1 MQIKI
6 DHEPYKISFSGTQG
20 TGKSTASFKLLEMI
34 QKKQGMRSALLKDGI
49 ARECAKN
56 SRMPIN
62 QKTTMASQLYIFS
75 AFISNYYEMSEYA
88 PINITSRS
96 IWDVVAYTTVFANG
110 LPTQD
115 LTHVNNYITNMEIIA
130 KNLHYDHIF
139 VLDPEGNNYN
149 AKDQMRDNEETFR
162 TEVHEALLRILDR
175 NIVKCTIVKDINL
188 WFGKLEIERSKN
200 ENISRVKG

>member
-1 MQIKI
+1 
-6 DHEPYKISFSGTQG
+6 
-20 TGKSTASFKLLEMI
+20 
-34 QKKQGMRSALLKDGI
+34 
-49 ARECAKN
+49 
-56 SRMPIN
+56 
-62 QKTTMASQLYIFS
+62 
-75 AFISNYYEMSEYA
+75 MSEYA

>member
-1 MQIKI
+1 
-6 DHEPYKISFSGTQG
+6 
-20 TGKSTASFKLLEMI
+20 
-34 QKKQGMRSALLKDGI
+34 
-49 ARECAKN
+49 
-56 SRMPIN
+56 
-62 QKTTMASQLYIFS
+62 
-75 AFISNYYEMSEYA
+75 
-88 PINITSRS
+88 
-96 IWDVVAYTTVFANG
+96 
-110 LPTQD
+110 
-115 LTHVNNYITNMEIIA
+115 MEIIA

>member
-62 QKTTMASQLYIFS
+62 KKTTMASQLYIFS
-75 AFISNYYEMSEYA
+75 AFISNYYEMSKYA

-110 LPTQD
+110 LPTQE
-115 LTHVNNYITNMEIIA
+115 LTHVNNCITGMEIIA

-139 VLDPEGNNYN
+139 VLDPKGNNYN